1 MLKKILTTVIGFYTF
16 GYSFKVSN
24 ESVKVWIEK
33 YKGFEKNLGQVGD
46 FEGNKVSNVLFRT
59 FIDGLGVFV
68 TSEGVS
74 YVIYKS
80 EKDKDSENSLIYFA
94 RIDVEFLN
102 AEIKNSNIIYE
113 DELPGYTNYY
123 LAHCP
128 DGVLFV
134 KSYRRVKIKNMYPG
148 IDWVFKYEKGGL
160 HHEFEISPFANIN
173 NLKFKIKYAD
183 VEIKENKKL
192 IISTPIGKI
201 EDGNL
206 FAYEGEKIVNVKYKK
221 ENDLIGFY
229 VENWSK
235 RQKLVIDPPLALLW
249 GTYYG
254 GNTSEGGFSIVTD
267 NLGNVLVAGR
277 TLSVDFPTYDP
288 GGGAYYQGQKAGW
301 RDIFILKFTNS
312 GIREWATYYGGS
324 GEDGSYSITTDRMGN
339 IFLTGYTY
347 SGNFPIYDP
356 GSGAYYQ
363 GQNAG
368 ESDAFILK
376 FTNSGIRK
384 WATYYGGNHED
395 CGLFIATDFLGN
407 VFLTGYTYST
417 NFPTYN
423 PGGGVYYQGQK
434 AEGYDAFILKF
445 TNGGVRRWATYYGGN
460 SADRGY
466 SITTDISGNIFL
478 TGYTYSTNFPTY
490 NPGGG
495 AYYQGQ
501 NASPGYNDAFIL
513 KFTNTG
519 VRKWATYYGGNSED
533 CGFSITTD
541 SSANIFLTGY
551 TYSTDFPTYDPG
563 GGAYY
568 QGQKAGY
575 YDAFILMF
583 TNSGIRKWA
592 TYYGGNNHDYGYSIT
607 TDISGNIFLT
617 GYTNSTDFPTYDP
630 GGGAYYQ
637 GQNAGYYDAFILM
650 FTNSGIRKWATYYGG
665 NNYDYSYS
673 ITTDISGNIFLTGNT
688 NSTDFPTYDPGGG
701 AYYQGQNA
709 GAWDIFIL
717 KFEGSIN
724 VKEKNY
730 FEPEIL
736 PLPTFFR
743 DEINLKFKKFSTSPI
758 IIYLYNISGNLIY
771 KKAFPTAISI
781 YIKDENLK
789 KLKRG
794 IYFLEIKS
802 GKKELGKFKLIKR

>member
-148 IDWVFKYEKGGL
+148 IDWVFKYEKGEL

-183 VEIKENKKL
+183 IEIKENKKL

-254 GNTSEGGFSIVTD
+254 GNTSEVGFSIVTD

-277 TLSVDFPTYDP
+277 TLSV
-288 GGGAYYQGQKAGW
+288 
-301 RDIFILKFTNS
+301 
-312 GIREWATYYGGS
+312 
-324 GEDGSYSITTDRMGN
+324 
-339 IFLTGYTY
+339 
-347 SGNFPIYDP
+347 
-356 GSGAYYQ
+356 
-363 GQNAG
+363 
-368 ESDAFILK
+368 
-376 FTNSGIRK
+376 
-384 WATYYGGNHED
+384 
-395 CGLFIATDFLGN
+395 
-407 VFLTGYTYST
+407 
-417 NFPTYN
+417 
-423 PGGGVYYQGQK
+423 
-434 AEGYDAFILKF
+434 
-445 TNGGVRRWATYYGGN
+445 
-460 SADRGY
+460 
-466 SITTDISGNIFL
+466 
-478 TGYTYSTNFPTY
+478 
-490 NPGGG
+490 
-495 AYYQGQ
+495 
-501 NASPGYNDAFIL
+501 
-513 KFTNTG
+513 
-519 VRKWATYYGGNSED
+519 
-533 CGFSITTD
+533 
-541 SSANIFLTGY
+541 
-551 TYSTDFPTYDPG
+551 DFPTYDPG

-607 TDISGNIFLT
+607 TDIS
-617 GYTNSTDFPTYDP
+617 D
-630 GGGAYYQ
+630 
-637 GQNAGYYDAFILM
+637 
-650 FTNSGIRKWATYYGG
+650 
-665 NNYDYSYS
+665 
-673 ITTDISGNIFLTGNT
+673 NIFLTGNT

-758 IIYLYNISGNLIY
+758 IIYLYNISRNLIY

-794 IYFLEIKS
+794 IYF
-802 GKKELGKFKLIKR
+802 